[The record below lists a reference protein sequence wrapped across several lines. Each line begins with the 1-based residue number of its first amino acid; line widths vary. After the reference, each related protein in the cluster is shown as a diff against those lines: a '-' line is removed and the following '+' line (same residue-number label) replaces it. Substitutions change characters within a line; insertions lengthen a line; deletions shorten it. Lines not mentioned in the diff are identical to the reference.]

1 MIQNVC
7 TLKDPA
13 GLHARLA
20 AKIAE
25 AARGYKSSLSIQFK
39 GVEAKATDIL
49 GLMQIDAN
57 ENDLL
62 LVAADG
68 PDEAHALSKVQG
80 IIEAAS

>member
-20 AKIAE
+20 ARIAE
-25 AARGYKSSLSIQFK
+25 AARGCESSLSISFK
-39 GVEAKATDIL
+39 GIEAKATDIL

-62 LVAADG
+62 LVVSDG
-68 PDEAHALSKVQG
+68 PDEDHALSQVRS
-80 IIEAAS
+80 IIETVG